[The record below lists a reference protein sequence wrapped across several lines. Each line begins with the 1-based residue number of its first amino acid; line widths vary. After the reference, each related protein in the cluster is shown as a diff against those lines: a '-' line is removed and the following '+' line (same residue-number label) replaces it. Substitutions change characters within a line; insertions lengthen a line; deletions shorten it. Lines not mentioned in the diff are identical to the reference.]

1 MRYSADDYLAF
12 LRGLISAIFSEYERI
27 GADLENWQA
36 SFEILRPD
44 FKKSPSANA
53 EGKAETVPLK
63 FTDKEISKMPKDF
76 KKDYL
81 AQGGNIAHVRLKPN
95 GSYEIRCRRY
105 GRNISASAKSLD
117 VAKKRFLAKLSGED
131 TKPAPRPDAV
141 TFAEYAKRWLEVVKK
156 PRVKQNTFEDYCFTL
171 ERYLLPRLGKRM
183 LKEIKPLE
191 LQKLLN
197 DMEKKGVRRGSE
209 TAYLLLRGIF
219 EFAVAEDLLPK
230 SPMTLILKPRHETQ
244 HGQALTPEEEKL
256 FLERCLQSPYSCK
269 YALVLMLFTG
279 IRRSELPTAEIGKD
293 WVTVT
298 SAKTRQGASAKKRKI
313 PISPMLRKYLP
324 LMKDGFRDVAL
335 ETLTHAFPKLMPG
348 RHLHELRHT
357 FITRCQECGISRELT
372 SVWAG
377 HKADNSMTSTV
388 YTHFS
393 EKFQLSEAQKLDY

>member
-12 LRGLISAIFSEYERI
+12 LRRLASAIFAEYERI

-44 FKKSPSANA
+44 FKKSPSPNA
-53 EGKAETVPLK
+53 EGEAETVPLK

-131 TKPAPRPDAV
+131 TKPAPGPQDV
-141 TFAEYAKRWLEVVKK
+141 TFAEYAKRWLEVGKK
-156 PRVKQNTFEDYCFTL
+156 PRVK
-171 ERYLLPRLGKRM
+171 